1 MEMKYIYI
9 FSDSTGETGERIVRA
24 TLSQFDHAG
33 IYVHKKSHLRTLDD
47 ISTAIGAVTRNPGLI
62 LYTLVDM
69 KHAEYLNAE
78 AERLGIKTIDLITPV
93 LNEMKGFLD
102 LPAKHLPGLL
112 YRMNEEYLRRMDA
125 INFTVAHDD
134 GQLTKDLPKADIV
147 LVGLSRTS
155 KTPLSMYLA
164 HRAYKVANIPLV
176 PDVEPPKELF
186 QIDQEKIVGL
196 TISVE
201 RLVSIRMARLS
212 KLGHNIRD
220 SYANFDRVETELA
233 YFRQLFRR
241 NPRWLLI
248 DMTNKAIEEAAGEIL
263 KKMETVENHQ
273 MSGKNGK

>member
-1 MEMKYIYI
+1 MKYIYI

>member
-1 MEMKYIYI
+1 MKHIYI
-9 FSDSTGETGERIVRA
+9 FSDSTAETGERIVRV
-24 TLSQFDHAG
+24 TLSQFDHTG
-33 IYVHKKSHLRTLDD
+33 IYLHKKSHLRTLED
-47 ISTAIGAVTRNPGLI
+47 ISRAIASVALNPGLI

-112 YRMNEEYLRRMDA
+112 YRMNEDYLRRMDA

-134 GQLTKDLPKADIV
+134 GQLTKDLPGADIV

-164 HRAYKVANIPLV
+164 HRGYKVANIPLV
-176 PDVEPPKELF
+176 PDVEPPWELF
-186 QIDQEKIVGL
+186 QIEQNRIVGL

-201 RLVSIRMARLS
+201 RLVTIRMSRLS
-212 KLGHNIRD
+212 KLGHNIRN
-220 SYANFDRVETELA
+220 SYANFERVEAELA
-233 YFRQLFRR
+233 YSRQFLRK
-241 NPRWLLI
+241 NTQWLII

-263 KKMETVENHQ
+263 KKMETVDNQ
-273 MSGKNGK
+273 KMSGENGR

>member
-1 MEMKYIYI
+1 MKHIYI

-33 IYVHKKSHLRTLDD
+33 IFVHKKSHLRTFDD
-47 ISTAIGAVTRNPGLI
+47 VIKAMAAVAMNPGLI
-62 LYTLVDM
+62 LYTLVDV
-69 KHAEYLNAE
+69 KHTEFLNVE

-93 LNEMKGFLD
+93 ISEMKGFLD
-102 LPAKHLPGLL
+102 LPAKHKPGLL
-112 YRMNEEYLRRMDA
+112 YTMNEEYLRRIEA

-134 GQLTKDLPKADIV
+134 GQLTKDLPRADIV

-164 HRAYKVANIPLV
+164 HRGFKVANIALV
-176 PDVEPPKELF
+176 PGVEPPKELF
-186 QIDQEKIVGL
+186 QIDQDKVMGL
-196 TISVE
+196 VISVE

-220 SYANFDRVETELA
+220 SYANFEQVEAELT
-233 YFRQLFRR
+233 YSRQLFRK
-241 NPRWLLI
+241 NPKWLII

-263 KKMETVENHQ
+263 KKVE
-273 MSGKNGK
+273 SDVSER